1 MQLNNH
7 RLIIIPSVLQRFRS
21 SLFFQYF
28 HVNIPWFYSLMQIW
42 KNRFFLRPSLSLY
55 QNSTMKASLSPC
67 TSSSATNAQLF
78 MMISMLL
85 LVFVNSSATRLSG
98 YPPSTGLPDA
108 SPTPSSH
115 QLPHRELQQLH
126 PCDALT
132 HENSRSL
139 CIHLYRVYQHHLPVH
154 VPPMLTHNE
163 IDARYGV
170 EKRLVPSGPNPL
182 HNWTREK

>member
-1 MQLNNH
+1 
-7 RLIIIPSVLQRFRS
+7 
-21 SLFFQYF
+21 
-28 HVNIPWFYSLMQIW
+28 
-42 KNRFFLRPSLSLY
+42 
-55 QNSTMKASLSPC
+55 MKASLSSC

-98 YPPSTGLPDA
+98 YPPSTRMPDA
-108 SPTPSSH
+108 SPTTSTHP
-115 QLPHRELQQLH
+115 LPHRELQQLH

-154 VPPMLTHNE
+154 VPQMLTHNG
-163 IDARYGV
+163 IDPRYGV

-182 HNWTREK
+182 HN